1 MWVYS
6 RATNVARLTDDV
18 LDATLA
24 RAALIR
30 SPRSAVTA
38 WQLGGA
44 VARVGGDETSFG
56 SRSSGY
62 LLDLLGATDSARGFE
77 QERDWAR
84 EGWAALA
91 PPHAGAYVNW
101 LMEEGED
108 RVRQSYGDE
117 RYDRLRALKRRYDPD
132 NVFRLNQNVRP

>member
-1 MWVYS
+1 
-6 RATNVARLTDDV
+6 
-18 LDATLA
+18 
-24 RAALIR
+24 
-30 SPRSAVTA
+30 
-38 WQLGGA
+38 
-44 VARVGGDETSFG
+44 VGGDETSFG

-84 EGWAALA
+84 DGGAALA
-91 PPHAGAYVNW
+91 PHHAGAYVNW
-101 LMEEGED
+101 LMDEGEE

-117 RYDRLRALKRRYDPD
+117 RYDRLRALKRRYDPE

>member
-1 MWVYS
+1 MRPTRRGAS
-6 RATNVARLTDDV
+6 N
-18 LDATLA
+18 
-24 RAALIR
+24 R
-30 SPRSAVTA
+30 S
-38 WQLGGA
+38 
-44 VARVGGDETSFG
+44 
-56 SRSSGY
+56 
-62 LLDLLGATDSARGFE
+62 
-77 QERDWAR
+77 DWAR

-117 RYDRLRALKRRYDPD
+117 RYDRLRALKRRYDPE